1 MTYVSYMQP
10 PTINFVSLHAPF
22 FAWSLSFLLLPLT
35 LISKLSFWHVFTR
48 NMLQSEVDSLRSQL
62 GGGGRIGPS
71 SAEIQLQQMNQAL
84 AQSHR
89 DREELLAYITKI
101 SQQRLNEEAN
111 VMNDHS
117 RGRFSDSSNANNGIY
132 LHQQQQISSNNGTWL
147 SLTSLTLYTKRCK
160 KAFES
165 LTSSDSI
172 ITNIDVVAT
181 YFDFILIALPLF
193 LMFIVF
199 FRLG

>member
-1 MTYVSYMQP
+1 
-10 PTINFVSLHAPF
+10 
-22 FAWSLSFLLLPLT
+22 
-35 LISKLSFWHVFTR
+35 
-48 NMLQSEVDSLRSQL
+48 MLQSEVDSLRSQL

-89 DREELLAYITKI
+89 DRDELLAYITKI

-132 LHQQQQISSNNGTWL
+132 LHLQQQQQISSNNGTRSS
-147 SLTSLTLYTKRCK
+147 SLHSSPYTPSTAPEHAKHS
-160 KAFES
+160 F
-165 LTSSDSI
+165 DQIPQPISI
-172 ITNIDVVAT
+172 
-181 YFDFILIALPLF
+181 
-193 LMFIVF
+193 
-199 FRLG
+199 